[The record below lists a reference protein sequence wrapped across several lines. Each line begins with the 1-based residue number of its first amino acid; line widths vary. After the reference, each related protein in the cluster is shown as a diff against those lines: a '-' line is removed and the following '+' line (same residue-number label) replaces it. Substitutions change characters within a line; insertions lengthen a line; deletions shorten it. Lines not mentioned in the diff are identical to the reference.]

1 MPELPLLTVPEL
13 CDRWKITRQ
22 TLARWS
28 RLGIAPP
35 AICLGPR
42 CTRYRADDVE
52 AFEAAG
58 TLEFGQQADRAMAI
72 RDECRE
78 HGLSVAR
85 GAAGFVPDYLPVVVA
100 PDVDAAHEP
109 AKDTVRILVEDR
121 SQADEG
127 GDDE

>member
-1 MPELPLLTVPEL
+1 MAELPLLTIPEL

-22 TLARWS
+22 TLARWA

-72 RDECRE
+72 RDECGK

-85 GAAGFVPDYLPVVVA
+85 GAAGFVPDYLPVVVDPGEDTTHA
-100 PDVDAAHEP
+100 P
-109 AKDTVRILVEDR
+109 AKDTVRVLVEDS
-121 SQADEG
+121 SQVDGDADE
-127 GDDE
+127 